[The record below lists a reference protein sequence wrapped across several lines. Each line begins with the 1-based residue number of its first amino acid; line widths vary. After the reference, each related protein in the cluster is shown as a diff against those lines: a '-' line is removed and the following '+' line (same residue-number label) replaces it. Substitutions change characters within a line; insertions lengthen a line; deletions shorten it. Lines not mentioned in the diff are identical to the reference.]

1 MPKAA
6 HPTQLKNGKWRIR
19 WLDEHG
25 VRQSDVLESFREA
38 EHQLAARQV
47 EAEERR
53 RGIRAAAVQPKKF
66 DVICDY
72 WLAKRAVRKRSQA
85 DDESIIRRH
94 LRPAFGKLALAEVN
108 VQAVDDF
115 VVERDHLNVKT
126 VANHLTL
133 LISLLRLAHELGW
146 LLAVP
151 RIKKPRIQLFSRDFR
166 YLRTKEEVRRFLAAA
181 RTTSRATTGHR
192 GRPNRYE
199 DELAHILYTTA
210 VLTGLR
216 AGELAALQWGDVDL
230 EARRLTVQRSFDG
243 PTKSGDIRHVPLMAD
258 ELPRMLREWRLR
270 CSGQLVFPNR
280 DGRMH
285 QPCARVFQE
294 ELHRTLERGGFAR
307 GYVTFHCLRH
317 TFASHYMLDGGD
329 IFKLQRYLGH
339 KSQTMTQRYAHLAPE
354 AFAAD
359 YGRMSGMA
367 STAPTKVHALTG

>member
-6 HPTQLKNGKWRIR
+6 HPTHLKNGKWRIR

-25 VRQSDVLESFREA
+25 VRQSDVFESFREA

-53 RGIRAAAVQPKKF
+53 RGVRAAAIQPKKF
-66 DVICDY
+66 DAICDY
-72 WLAKRAVRKRSQA
+72 WLTKRAVRKRSQA

-94 LRPAFGKLALAEVN
+94 LRPAFGKLALAEVD

-166 YLRTKEEVRRFLAAA
+166 YLRTKEEVRRFLVAA
-181 RTTSRATTGHR
+181 RD
-192 GRPNRYE
+192 E

-210 VLTGLR
+210 VFTGLR
-216 AGELAALQWGDVDL
+216 AGELAALQWADVDL

-258 ELPRMLREWRLR
+258 ELPRMLKAWRLR
-270 CSGQLVFPNR
+270 SAGALVFPNR

-294 ELHRTLERGGFAR
+294 GLHRVLERGGFAR

-317 TFASHYMLDGGD
+317 YPEPLIIPRSRPVSAAPRRGRVVAPGRRGIITGPPRMRG
-329 IFKLQRYLGH
+329 
-339 KSQTMTQRYAHLAPE
+339 AHHRA
-354 AFAAD
+354 
-359 YGRMSGMA
+359 GSGL
-367 STAPTKVHALTG
+367 V